1 MDSQRLVL
9 VFSLLLILMFIWQ
22 AWEKETQPASATIA
36 SAPETSAPSST
47 MPVAPTART
56 PSAVSSTTPPP
67 SAALAT
73 GKRIHVTTDVF
84 DAVIDTQG
92 GDLRELRLPKYS
104 VSVDKPD
111 TPLTLL
117 TDHGADF
124 YVVQSG
130 LIGLEGK
137 LPNHTTVFETA
148 ATRFA
153 LKDGEAELRV
163 PLQWRGPDGVRYTK
177 TYIFRRNEYVVDV
190 AFDVSNRGTRE
201 WRGYFY
207 GRFVRDHV
215 EHRSWLSLPTF
226 TGGAI
231 YTPEEKY
238 QKVPF
243 DKMTEKPLKLEA
255 KGGWVAMLQHY
266 FVGAWLP
273 PASARQE
280 FFTDVLQPNRY
291 VIGVKNLD
299 PTVIAPGAGGQLI
312 ERLYLGPKAHDRLA
326 KLPPGMDL
334 TVDYGWLTVIA
345 APLFWL
351 LDKIHLFVGN
361 WGWSIIVLTIFI
373 KLAFFPLSAASYK
386 SMAHMKKVQPRM
398 EALKERFG
406 SDRQKLNQ
414 ALMELYKT
422 EKINPLGGCLPILIQ
437 IPVFIALYW
446 VLLESVVLRQAPFMF
461 WIRDLAAPDPFFIL
475 PVVMGA
481 SMWLQMRLNP
491 APMDPMQKKIFTFM
505 PIMFTGMFL
514 FFPSGLVLYWVVN
527 NLLSIAQQWQI
538 NRTIGAKMS

>member
-1 MDSQRLVL
+1 MDSQRTIL
-9 VFSLLLILMFIWQ
+9 VFALLLILMFIWQ
-22 AWEKETQPASATIA
+22 AWEREHQPPAPAPRATVAPEPKPGSPQPA
-36 SAPETSAPSST
+36 
-47 MPVAPTART
+47 VT
-56 PSAVSSTTPPP
+56 PSAGATLAQTPSGTT
-67 SAALAT
+67 LAS
-73 GKRIHVTTDVF
+73 GQRIRVTTDVF

-92 GDLRELRLPKYS
+92 ADLRVLRLLKFS
-104 VSVDKPD
+104 IAVDKPN

-117 TDHGADF
+117 IDHGPDF

-130 LIGLEGK
+130 LLGLAGT
-137 LPNHTTVFETA
+137 LPNHTTRYESRV
-148 ATRFA
+148 TRYA
-153 LKDGEAELRV
+153 LKDGEQELRV
-163 PLQWRGPDGVRYTK
+163 PLHWTGPDGVRYTK
-177 TYIFRRNEYVVDV
+177 TYIFRRNAYLVDV
-190 AFDVSNRGTRE
+190 VYDVTNRSARE

-207 GRFVRDHV
+207 GRFVRDHID
-215 EHRSWLSLPTF
+215 HRGWLSLPTF

-231 YTPEEKY
+231 YTPEDKY
-238 QKVPF
+238 QKIPF
-243 DKMTEKPLKLEA
+243 DKMAEKPLKREV
-255 KGGWVAMLQHY
+255 KGGWVAVLQHY

-273 PASARQE
+273 PPTMREE
-280 FFTDVLQPNRY
+280 FFSDVPQPNRY
-291 VIGVKNLD
+291 AIGFKNLD
-299 PTVIAPGAGGQLI
+299 PWVIAPGASSQRV
-312 ERLYLGPKAHDRLA
+312 EQLYLGPKAHDRLA

-351 LDKIHLFVGN
+351 LAKIHLVVGN
-361 WGWSIIVLTIFI
+361 WGWAIIVLTVMI
-373 KLAFFPLSAASYK
+373 KLVFYPLSAASYK

-406 SDRQKLNQ
+406 DDRQKLNQ

-461 WIRDLAAPDPFFIL
+461 WIRDLAAPDPYFIL

-491 APMDPMQKKIFTFM
+491 TPMDPMQKKIFTFM

-514 FFPSGLVLYWVVN
+514 FFPAGLVLYWVVN